1 MTPAPTPTPRCWAEI
16 DLDALRHNL
25 TSIRQHIGPNVRIL
39 TVVKADA
46 YGHGL
51 KAIAGHLMRCGTDVF
66 GVANLTEAQT
76 IRSVGRGWPTLL
88 LSACLPDEVHP
99 AVRDGIMLT
108 VSSQEELK
116 WISQQARKLN
126 TTAQIHLKVD
136 TGMGRL
142 GAAPEELPD
151 LVHKLHQLPN
161 LKWAGIFTHFS
172 SAEEDTPFT
181 QKQLRSFENV
191 IQHLST
197 STTQLPAIHACNS
210 AALLHE
216 SAARFNLVRPG
227 LLVYG
232 ITPQGKRPIP
242 STLTLSLQP
251 VLSFK
256 TRVTRVRLAPP
267 NTPVS
272 YGQQFVTSRPT
283 RLATLAIG
291 YADGLPRSASPNAHI
306 LLHGKQ
312 CPILGR
318 ITMDQTVV
326 DVTNLPQTQPGDT
339 AVVIGSQEEESI
351 SATTLATWCNT
362 IPWEILTN
370 ISYRVPRIYRGARAS

>member
-1 MTPAPTPTPRCWAEI
+1 MTPAATPMPRCWAEI

-25 TSIRQHIGPNVRIL
+25 ASIRQKIGPNVRIL

-66 GVANLTEAQT
+66 GVANLAEAQT

-88 LSACLPDEVHP
+88 LGACLPDEVHL

-108 VSSQEELK
+108 VSNREELQ
-116 WISQQARKLN
+116 WISEQASKLK

-142 GAAPEELPD
+142 GAPPDELPD
-151 LVHKLHQLPN
+151 LVHTLHQLPHLN
-161 LKWAGIFTHFS
+161 WAGIFTHFS
-172 SAEEDTPFT
+172 SAEDDATFT
-181 QKQLRSFENV
+181 RTQLQSFEKV
-191 IQHLST
+191 IQKLS
-197 STTQLPAIHACNS
+197 SSGLQLPAVHACNS

-216 SAARFNLVRPG
+216 SSAWFNLVRPG

-232 ITPQGKRPIP
+232 ITPQGKRPNP
-242 STLTLSLQP
+242 PALAHQLQP
-251 VLSFK
+251 VLSLK
-256 TRVTRVRLAPP
+256 TRVTRVRLVPKD
-267 NTPVS
+267 TPVS
-272 YGQQFVTSRPT
+272 YGQQFITTRPT

-291 YADGLPRSASPNAHI
+291 YADGYPRSASPKAQI
-306 LLHGKQ
+306 LIHGKR

-326 DVTNLPQTQPGDT
+326 DVTSLPQTQPGDT
-339 AVVIGSQEEESI
+339 AVVIGSQETESI
-351 SATTLATWCNT
+351 SASTLADWCGT
-362 IPWEILTN
+362 IPWETLTN

>member
-1 MTPAPTPTPRCWAEI
+1 
-16 DLDALRHNL
+16 
-25 TSIRQHIGPNVRIL
+25 
-39 TVVKADA
+39 
-46 YGHGL
+46 
-51 KAIAGHLMRCGTDVF
+51 
-66 GVANLTEAQT
+66 
-76 IRSVGRGWPTLL
+76 
-88 LSACLPDEVHP
+88 
-99 AVRDGIMLT
+99 
-108 VSSQEELK
+108 
-116 WISQQARKLN
+116 
-126 TTAQIHLKVD
+126 
-136 TGMGRL
+136 
-142 GAAPEELPD
+142 
-151 LVHKLHQLPN
+151 
-161 LKWAGIFTHFS
+161 
-172 SAEEDTPFT
+172 
-181 QKQLRSFENV
+181 
-191 IQHLST
+191 
-197 STTQLPAIHACNS
+197 
-210 AALLHE
+210 
-216 SAARFNLVRPG
+216 
-227 LLVYG
+227 
-232 ITPQGKRPIP
+232 
-242 STLTLSLQP
+242 

-267 NTPVS
+267 NTPGS